1 MKTFFCLLF
10 LALTST
16 AFAQDTTT
24 TVEVDMP
31 CGVAGT
37 PACIFEA
44 DTSNLPPPD
53 LSVDDATSSFDSSL
67 ISIAGH
73 ELTFVFPFQKTSCSV
88 SSESVSMR
96 TGPSLSLPVD
106 YCKAANVFND
116 IASVIAYVLTA
127 GYLINLAFKPRGE

>member
-1 MKTFFCLLF
+1 MNKLVYLVFFVLSS
-10 LALTST
+10 AAYS
-16 AFAQDTTT
+16 QETT

-44 DTSNLPPPD
+44 DTSNLPSPD
-53 LSVDDATSSFDSSL
+53 LTVDDAESTFNSSL
-67 ISIAGH
+67 INIASN
-73 ELTFVFPFQKTSCSV
+73 ELTFTFPFQKTSCSV
-88 SSESVSMR
+88 AAESVSLR
-96 TGPSLSLPVD
+96 TGPSLSMPVD